1 MVSKSSYHQKE
12 ACTSSPFTSWPAPY
26 VPFAKKKRKAPV
38 CATFAKAAA
47 MVIRCTLIRW
57 PPLLG
62 AATSVLAVV
71 HYHFCLRLTLTDVVF
86 IFTIRKMIY
95 DNIKNFL

>member
-1 MVSKSSYHQKE
+1 MCRSQ
-12 ACTSSPFTSWPAPY
+12 
-26 VPFAKKKRKAPV
+26 KKKRKAPV

-47 MVIRCTLIRW
+47 IRCTLIRW